1 MVFHIT
7 GDDYLL
13 IVAMAYKLHIACV
26 KLAGG
31 HKDYDAVDAETVET
45 A

>member
-7 GDDYLL
+7 GDDYRL
-13 IVAMAYKLHIACV
+13 IVAMAYELQIACV

-31 HKDYDAVDAETVET
+31 HKDYDAEVAKTVET

>member
-7 GDDYLL
+7 GDDYRL
-13 IVAMAYKLHIACV
+13 IVAMAYRLQIACV
-26 KLAGG
+26 KWVGG
-31 HKDYDAVDAETVET
+31 QKEYDAVDAEAVET

>member
-7 GDDYLL
+7 GDDYRL
-13 IVAMAYKLHIACV
+13 IVAMAYELQIACV
-26 KLAGG
+26 KWAGG
-31 HKDYDAVDAETVET
+31 HKEYGAVDAEAVET